1 MILPAPVTLTRNNGE
16 TVTIGELSLIFHD
29 YNERRIVVA
38 ILRPHC
44 RSVVLWEGD
53 EYDAVGDWT
62 QAQAESRILE
72 ILGPDIQAGLQSL
85 VCN

>member
-1 MILPAPVTLTRNNGE
+1 MILPAPVTLTRVDGE
-16 TVTIGELSLIFHD
+16 AVTISELSLIFQD
-29 YNERRIVVA
+29 YNDQRVVVA

-53 EYDAVGDWT
+53 EYDLIGDWT
-62 QAQAESRILE
+62 QDQAESRILE

>member
-1 MILPAPVTLTRNNGE
+1 MILPAPVNLTLLNGE
-16 TVTIGELSLIFHD
+16 AVSIGELSLIFQD

-53 EYDAVGDWT
+53 EYDSIGDWT
-62 QAQAESRILE
+62 QAQAEARILE
-72 ILGPDIQAGLQSL
+72 ILSPDVESSLQAL